1 MSYFHCYL
9 KIIVCNLCL
18 CYMQRMLSGERVDPS
33 SLMPQ
38 LPPLPELPP
47 VPEYM
52 APPTRDWTPVSPLQ
66 TSHSPVIALSSHRDL
81 SLVSLAQTC
90 RDLLHRLV
98 VVVVLVVV
106 VLVVHRAQSL
116 SDLCLVV
123 VRHPVP
129 KIRLVPFNYIYTAIY
144 KA

>member
-1 MSYFHCYL
+1 MPYFHCYL

-18 CYMQRMLSGERVDPS
+18 CSMQRMLSGERVDPS

-38 LPPLPELPP
+38 LPPLPEFPP

-66 TSHSPVIALSSHRDL
+66 TSHSPVIALSIHREL
-81 SLVSLAQTC
+81 SLVSLAKTC
-90 RDLLHRLV
+90 RDLLHRFV
-98 VVVVLVVV
+98 VVV

-116 SDLCLVV
+116 SALCLVV
-123 VRHPVP
+123 VRRPVP
-129 KIRLVPFNYIYTAIY
+129 RIRLVPFNYIYTAIY
-144 KA
+144 K